1 MTPSPIS
8 PRRPPG
14 HAPRSAQAGIG
25 RPGGLFVAAITAA
38 LVFALGH
45 RLWPPHPPEA
55 PSAAPPAPATPPPP
69 PPPAPTPSDAA
80 PSPRPDGALPAGA
93 ADAAA
98 TNARPNV
105 DAWAGNSQRVSPDA
119 GEAAPHSA
127 AEARKP
133 AKVAPAPAPTPD
145 APAAEAAPTRKAPED
160 DKEERPADKDL
171 ARQAWRSNRPDIST
185 DGSKAS
191 ILIPLK
197 GSIAGAGFRVSNKPH
212 AVIVTL
218 PQAASLITMR
228 VYRVNRDGFRLLWIN
243 QAEKDAD
250 PKDGS
255 SLKLGLSDLG
265 DPLVEIKDDFV
276 RVTVHRQAVGPDAPA
291 ERAAKAGPAH
301 DGAPAPKAAAGHDG
315 APAPKAAAGRDG
327 APAPAENRTAD

>member
-1 MTPSPIS
+1 MIPPPTRPSRGPTG
-8 PRRPPG
+8 RAPG
-14 HAPRSAQAGIG
+14 SAQAGIG
-25 RPGGLFVAAITAA
+25 RPGGLLVAGITAA
-38 LVFALGH
+38 LVFGLGH
-45 RLWPPHPPEA
+45 RLWPQHQPEA
-55 PSAAPPAPATPPPP
+55 PIAPAPPPTPATPPPP
-69 PPPAPTPSDAA
+69 APTLSDAA
-80 PSPRPDGALPAGA
+80 PSPRADGALSTGA

-98 TNARPNV
+98 PDARPNV
-105 DAWAGNSQRVSPDA
+105 DAGVSEAQRIRPDA
-119 GEAAPHSA
+119 SGAVPRSA
-127 AEARKP
+127 AEVAKP
-133 AKVAPAPAPTPD
+133 AKVAPAPTPAPAPD
-145 APAAEAAPTRKAPED
+145 APAPPRKAPEG

-185 DGSKAS
+185 DGSKSS

-197 GSIAGAGFRVSNKPH
+197 GSIAGAGFHVTNKPH

-255 SLKLGLSDLG
+255 SLKLGLSDWG

-276 RVTVHRQAVGPDAPA
+276 RVTIHRQDPSAPA
-291 ERAAKAGPAH
+291 AADHATKAPTRDDTPAV
-301 DGAPAPKAAAGHDG
+301 KAAA
-315 APAPKAAAGRDG
+315 PARDD
-327 APAPAENRTAD
+327 APAPADNHAAD